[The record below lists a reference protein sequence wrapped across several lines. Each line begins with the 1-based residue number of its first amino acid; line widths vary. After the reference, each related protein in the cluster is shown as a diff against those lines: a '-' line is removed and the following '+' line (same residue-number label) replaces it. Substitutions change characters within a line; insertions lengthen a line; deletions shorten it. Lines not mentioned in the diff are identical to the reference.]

1 MVSKVLTALDMARP
15 GMSRLR
21 GGQGGMNY
29 QAATILE
36 EKPRSSLLESIG
48 RFAQAGADMYMASK
62 QRQKD
67 LADERSNEI
76 IRKLTPEQRREA
88 LNNGTLLYQD
98 DPYAMEALRVKS
110 GRNAAYLVDDDVMQ
124 KVKNGDFRTREEM
137 EEYRHSRLQEGA
149 KSYAEQFGLNPEDAD
164 YQRGFNA
171 DITERNIS
179 LYGAHDAFLS
189 EQAKKGAIVNSKV
202 ELNSVLSDPEML
214 KRPDAAEF
222 FGKYIDNALTM
233 GSIPSDD
240 QAVQLIGSALS
251 DVTNRPGGADFLMGI
266 ENQKVT
272 LHGATSTYREL
283 LGEEQWNAMMVTAQR
298 SQFDHDAKMT
308 EKLNLNIGSALNQED
323 PRVGWEM
330 LQGLKAELDKVQPGE
345 QLTPQRQSLIA
356 AEERLQGAMAQW
368 TQAQAKQMDKAQKT
382 FNKSLVIDEQFQKR
396 IDGEYVSTAYKD
408 MPTNENTG
416 EFSYQDMVNYA
427 NKKLSDIDSMD
438 IPDARKDQMKLSYLR
453 ADTKDGPFRTAIG
466 TMVTDAAQEWSAAVI
481 NGRMPD
487 STPAM
492 DSLRRIRNAD
502 PNLVAALYPEQA
514 ELFTM
519 MDLMDKQGVDT
530 QILIDGTKQVKSR
543 TKEMQYE
550 DDKAWQAL
558 KNDSEAPELSRL
570 PTSLD
575 KYARTMYDAI
585 RYATGNSDL
594 ALAQTQKFLKESTVT
609 LQSDDVDGKTIG
621 VLPTNILQ
629 VNDDPDSWKEGRK
642 ILEAARDGI
651 IKHNPWITNQ
661 QLTVYQQGDSIYM
674 MDTTGTVR
682 IRYDRDILQREWKAQ
697 QERLGKEQAEKALK
711 EATERAPIAA
721 VGQARKAAA
730 KRVQEKRK
738 RTPKFIYG
746 RKENE

>member
-1 MVSKVLTALDMARP
+1 MASKVLSALEMARP

-29 QAATILE
+29 RAANIQPE
-36 EKPRSSLLESIG
+36 QQRSSLLDSIG
-48 RFAQAGADMYMASK
+48 RFAKAGADMFMASE
-62 QRQKD
+62 QRKKD

-124 KVKNGDFRTREEM
+124 KVKNGEFRTREEM

-189 EQAKKGAIVNSKV
+189 DQAKKGAIVNSKV

-266 ENQKVT
+266 ENQKVN

-308 EKLNLNIGSALNQED
+308 EKLNLDINSAMYQDD

-330 LQGLKAELDKVQPGE
+330 LQGLKANLDKLQPGE
-345 QLTPQRQSLIA
+345 QMTPQRQAIIA

-368 TQAQAKQMDKAQKT
+368 TQEQAKAMDKAQKT
-382 FNKSLVIDEQFQKR
+382 FNKSQVIDAQFQKR
-396 IDGEYVSTAYKD
+396 MEGEYVSTAYKD

-427 NKKLSDIDSMD
+427 NQKLADIDAMD
-438 IPDARKDQMKLSYLR
+438 LPEARKDQMKLAYLR

-466 TMVTDAAQEWSAAVI
+466 TMVTDANQEWSAAVI
-481 NGRMPD
+481 NGKMPD

-519 MDLMDKQGVDT
+519 MDMMDKQGIDT
-530 QILIDGTKQVKSR
+530 QILIDGTKQVRSR
-543 TKEMQYE
+543 TKEMQFE
-550 DDKAWQAL
+550 DDKQWQSL
-558 KNDSEAPELSRL
+558 KNDSTAPELARI
-570 PTSLD
+570 PTSMD
-575 KYARTMYDAI
+575 KYARTMYDAVK
-585 RYATGNSDL
+585 YATGNSDL
-594 ALAQTQKFLKESTVT
+594 ARAQTQKFLQESTTT
-609 LQSDDVDGKTIG
+609 LTSDDVDGNTIG
-621 VLPTNILQ
+621 VLPRNILQ
-629 VNDDPDSWKEGRK
+629 VNDDPASWEEGKK
-642 ILEAARDGI
+642 IIEAARDGI
-651 IKHNPWITNQ
+651 IQHNPWITNK

-697 QERLGKEQAEKALK
+697 QERIGKEQAEEALK
-711 EATERAPIAA
+711 EATKRAPIVAA
-721 VGQARKAAA
+721 TKAREAAA

-738 RTPKFIYG
+738 RTPKYIYG
-746 RKENE
+746 RKEEE

>member
-1 MVSKVLTALDMARP
+1 MASKVLSALEMARP

-21 GGQGGMNY
+21 AGQGGMNY
-29 QAATILE
+29 QAATIYQE
-36 EKPRSSLLESIG
+36 QPKSSLLDSLG
-48 RFAQAGADMYMASK
+48 RFAKAGADMYQAAE
-62 QRQKD
+62 QRKKD

-124 KVKNGDFRTREEM
+124 KVKNGEFRTRQEM

-149 KSYAEQFGLNPEDAD
+149 KSYAEQFGLDPEDVD

-179 LYGAHDAFLS
+179 LYGAHDNFLS
-189 EQAKKGAIVNSKV
+189 DQAKKGAIVNSKV
-202 ELNSVLSDPEML
+202 ELNSVLSDPDML
-214 KRPDAAEF
+214 KRPDSAEF
-222 FGKYIDNALTM
+222 FGKYIDNALTI

-251 DVTNRPGGADFLMGI
+251 DVTNRPGGADFLMRI
-266 ENQKVT
+266 ESQKVK
-272 LHGATSTYREL
+272 LHGAESTYREL

-298 SQFDHDAKMT
+298 SQFDHDAKLT
-308 EKLNLNIGSALNQED
+308 EKFQLNVNNALNQDD
-323 PRVGWEM
+323 PRIGWEM
-330 LQGLKAELDKVQPGE
+330 IQGIKAEMDKLQPGE
-345 QLTPQRQSLIA
+345 QLTPQRQLLIQ
-356 AEERLQGAMAQW
+356 AEQNLQNAMVQW
-368 TQAQAKQMDKAQKT
+368 TQQQAKEMDKVQKT
-382 FNKSLVIDEQFQKR
+382 FNKSQVIEQQFQKR
-396 IDGEYVSTAYKD
+396 INGEYVSTAYSD

-416 EFSYQDMVNYA
+416 DFDRQDMVNYA
-427 NKKLSDIDSMD
+427 NNKLAEIDNMD
-438 IPDARKDQMKLSYLR
+438 VPDAKKDQLKLQYLR

-466 TMVTDAAQEWSAAVI
+466 TMVTDANQEWSAAVI
-481 NGRMPD
+481 NGKMPE

-530 QILIDGTKQVKSR
+530 QILIDGTKQVRSR

-550 DDKAWQAL
+550 DDRAWQAL
-558 KNDSEAPELSRL
+558 KNDSTAPELSRL
-570 PTSLD
+570 PTSMD

-585 RYATGNSDL
+585 KYATGNESL
-594 ALAQTQKFLKESTVT
+594 AMAQTQKFLQESTVT
-609 LQSDDVDGKTIG
+609 LSSDDVEGKTLG
-621 VLPTNILQ
+621 VLPKNILQ
-629 VNDDPDSWKEGRK
+629 VNDDPASWEEGRK
-642 ILEAARDGI
+642 ILDAAREGI
-651 IKHNPWITNQ
+651 IKHNPWITNS

-674 MDTTGTVR
+674 MDTTGQVR
-682 IRYDRDILQREWKAQ
+682 IRYDKEILQREWRNM
-697 QERLGKEQAEKALK
+697 QERIGKEQAEEALK
-711 EATERAPIAA
+711 AATKRAPIAA
-721 VGQARKAAA
+721 ATQARKAAA
-730 KRVQEKRK
+730 ERVKEKRK
-738 RTPKFIYG
+738 RTPKYIYG
-746 RKENE
+746 RKE

>member
-1 MVSKVLTALDMARP
+1 MASKVLSALEMARP

-21 GGQGGMNY
+21 AGQGGMRY
-29 QAATILE
+29 QAATIYQE
-36 EKPRSSLLESIG
+36 QPKSSLLDSIG
-48 RFAQAGADMYMASK
+48 RFAKAGADMYQAK
-62 QRQKD
+62 QQRDRD

-149 KSYAEQFGLNPEDAD
+149 KNYAEQFGLNPEDVD
-164 YQRGFNA
+164 FQRGFNA

-179 LYGAHDAFLS
+179 LYGAHDNFLS

-202 ELNSVLSDPEML
+202 ELNSVLSDPDML

-298 SQFDHDAKMT
+298 SQFDHDAKLT
-308 EKLNLNIGSALNQED
+308 EKFQLSVNNALNQDD
-323 PRVGWEM
+323 PRLGWEM
-330 LQGLKAELDKVQPGE
+330 IQGIKAEMDKVQPGE
-345 QLTPQRQSLIA
+345 QMTPQRQLLIQ
-356 AEERLQGAMAQW
+356 AEQNLQNAMVQW
-368 TQAQAKQMDKAQKT
+368 TQNQAKAMDKAQKT
-382 FNKSLVIDEQFQKR
+382 FNKSQVIEQQFQKR
-396 IDGEYVSTAYKD
+396 INGEYVSTAYSD

-416 EFSYQDMVNYA
+416 DFDRQDMVNYA
-427 NKKLSDIDSMD
+427 NAKLAEIDNMD
-438 IPDARKDQMKLSYLR
+438 VPDAKKDQLKLRYLR
-453 ADTKDGPFRTAIG
+453 ADSKEGPFRTAIG
-466 TMVTDAAQEWSAAVI
+466 TMVTDANQEWSAAVI
-481 NGRMPD
+481 NGKMPEN
-487 STPAM
+487 TPAL

-519 MDLMDKQGVDT
+519 MDMMDKQGIDT
-530 QILIDGTKQVKSR
+530 QILIDGTKQIKAR

-558 KNDSEAPELSRL
+558 KNDSTAPELSRL
-570 PTSLD
+570 PTSMD

-585 RYATGNSDL
+585 KYATGNESL
-594 ALAQTQKFLKESTVT
+594 AMAQTQKFLKESTVT
-609 LQSDDVDGKTIG
+609 LTSDDVEGKTLG
-621 VLPTNILQ
+621 VLPKNILQ
-629 VNDDPDSWKEGRK
+629 VNDDPASWEEGRK
-642 ILEAARDGI
+642 VLDAAREGI
-651 IKHNPWITNQ
+651 IKHNPWITNS

-674 MDTTGTVR
+674 MDTTGQVR
-682 IRYDRDILQREWKAQ
+682 IRYDQEILQREWKRM
-697 QERLGKEQAEKALK
+697 QEQLGKEQAEQALK
-711 EATERAPIAA
+711 DATKRAPIAA
-721 VGQARKAAA
+721 AGQARKAAA
-730 KRVQEKRK
+730 ERVKEKRK
-738 RTPKFIYG
+738 RTPKYIYG
-746 RKENE
+746 RKE